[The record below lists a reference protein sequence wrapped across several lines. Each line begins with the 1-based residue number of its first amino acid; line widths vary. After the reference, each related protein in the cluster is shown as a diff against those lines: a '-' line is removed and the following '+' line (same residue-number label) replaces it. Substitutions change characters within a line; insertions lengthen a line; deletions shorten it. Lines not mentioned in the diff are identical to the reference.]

1 MAQHCPG
8 CNGHHAGRYP
18 YCEPCLDRW
27 SAFRRRE
34 RGEGPLAARDRAQA
48 VIAAPNI
55 DDADLE
61 DEFRVGQLSMLEVV

>member
-8 CNGHHAGRYP
+8 CNGHHSGRYP

-34 RGEGPLAARDRAQA
+34 RGEGPLAARDLERA
-48 VIAAPNI
+48 VIAATVATEP
-55 DDADLE
+55 DAEL
-61 DEFRVGQLSMLEVV
+61 RQLSLLEGA